1 MAGKR
6 KAKSAYVCSDC
17 GAEHPQWQGQCVACS
32 AWNTLT
38 RVSIGPIKEPVSR
51 GYAGSQSE
59 VRLLGEV
66 EREEINEQRLNG
78 CGNNVPNG
86 RPEHAHARCTIAE
99 FRCACAAAPQGT
111 AYFFVIMMGRL
122 LLLAA
127 VVATITPF
135 PASAKLLL
143 RPPRISTVGLTCLY
157 AVVPNCQVPLRHA
170 LIGGVFAASTFTLA
184 RMVFTAVMAKSSYT
198 LVYGAF
204 AAVPLFLL
212 WIYVTWI
219 IVLTGGVLAHS
230 LSSYQTEEQAQTPT
244 LMKALDIL
252 YLFWRAQKEGRG
264 IAELE
269 VLRANDVLPGGIDA
283 DSWRRIRDTLISAQ
297 LLKRLDRGHYLLSR
311 DLHHFTLAE
320 LADLLRAEPTHALAE
335 HAMPWQKTAAALLQD
350 NLDQESSLLAT
361 PLAELFATA
370 QSPSA

>member
-1 MAGKR
+1 M
-6 KAKSAYVCSDC
+6 
-17 GAEHPQWQGQCVACS
+17 
-32 AWNTLT
+32 
-38 RVSIGPIKEPVSR
+38 
-51 GYAGSQSE
+51 
-59 VRLLGEV
+59 
-66 EREEINEQRLNG
+66 
-78 CGNNVPNG
+78 
-86 RPEHAHARCTIAE
+86 
-99 FRCACAAAPQGT
+99 
-111 AYFFVIMMGRL
+111 
-122 LLLAA
+122 
-127 VVATITPF
+127 
-135 PASAKLLL
+135 
-143 RPPRISTVGLTCLY
+143 
-157 AVVPNCQVPLRHA
+157 VPNCQVPLRHA
-170 LIGGVFAASTFTLA
+170 LIGGVFAAITFTVA
-184 RMVFTAVMAKSSYT
+184 RVLFTAVMAKSSYT

-230 LSSYQTEEQAQTPT
+230 LSAYQTEEQAQTPT

-361 PLAELFATA
+361 PLAELFATE
-370 QSPSA
+370 QPPSA